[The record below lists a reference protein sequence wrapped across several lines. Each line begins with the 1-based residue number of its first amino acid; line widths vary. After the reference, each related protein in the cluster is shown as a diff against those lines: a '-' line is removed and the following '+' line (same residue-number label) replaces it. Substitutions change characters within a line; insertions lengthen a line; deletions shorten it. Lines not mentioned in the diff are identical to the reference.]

1 MHCCCSGPIK
11 SLALCRRRVTRRS
24 IAGAAFLSL
33 LLFTAAASAQSGSG
47 AGPAWPDASENA
59 KIRLLGAIR
68 SSLDA
73 GGGKEGAITLRKPY
87 GVAVDRSGRMYVT
100 DRGRTVYFHQ
110 EKKQSG
116 VFGSR
121 GRDVARPEPLGI
133 AVSSD
138 GRIFTA
144 DGAASKVHVHSADG
158 KAVASIGAGELELPS
173 GVAVDE
179 RNGKLYVVDSRKHR
193 VAVYG
198 LKDYRLLRTIGSR
211 GIEGKERFNFPT
223 SAAVD
228 SRGTLYVVDTGNFR
242 VQAFDRDGRYLRSI
256 GGIGDAPGAF
266 ARPKGIA
273 VDSEDNVYVVDAAF
287 QNVQI
292 FDAEGVLLYYFGT
305 GGLGPGRFTLPAGIS
320 IDEQDRI
327 YVVDQW
333 PGTVHVFQFAGKK
346 FEQQRQRGAARGA
359 GEVKQ

>member
-1 MHCCCSGPIK
+1 MS
-11 SLALCRRRVTRRS
+11 SSRT
-24 IAGAAFLSL
+24 IAGVALLLL
-33 LLFTAAASAQSGSG
+33 LLFAPVVHAAQSGGG
-47 AGPAWPDASENA
+47 AGPAWSDATETA
-59 KIRLLGAIR
+59 KIHHLGAIR
-68 SSLDA
+68 SSRDA
-73 GGGKEGAITLRKPY
+73 GGGKEGTITLRKPY
-87 GVAVDRSGRMYVT
+87 GVAVDLSGRMYVT
-100 DRGRTVYFHQ
+100 DRGRIVFFHPG
-110 EKKQSG
+110 KKRSG
-116 VFGSR
+116 FLGS
-121 GRDVARPEPLGI
+121 GGTDAARSEPLGI

-144 DGAASKVHVHSADG
+144 DSAARKVFVHSADG
-158 KAVASIGAGELELPS
+158 KRIASVGGAEELELPC

-198 LKDYRLLRTIGSR
+198 LKDYRLQRTIGSR
-211 GIEGKERFNFPT
+211 GIKEKDKFNFPT
-223 SAAVD
+223 SVAVD

-242 VQAFDRDGRYLRSI
+242 VQAFDRDGKYLRSI

-273 VDSEDNVYVVDAAF
+273 IDSEDHVYVVDAAF

-292 FDAEGVLLYYFGT
+292 FDTDGTLLYYFGT

-333 PGTVHVFQFAGKK
+333 PGAVHMFQYAGKK
-346 FEQQRQRGAARGA
+346 FEEQRKRSAPSGTGAR
-359 GEVKQ
+359 